1 MCLMNRIK
9 LVAFDL
15 DGTIADTLP
24 LCIKAFR
31 IAVQP
36 YISQTLSEGDII
48 KTFGLNEEGMIR
60 KVIKDEYWKQALQD
74 FYPIYIK
81 LHRFMCPQPFQGI
94 RELIILLRQN
104 NLIVALVTGKGAK
117 SCEITLQQLG
127 MNSDFDRI
135 ITGNAER
142 NTKHEA
148 LNELLNI
155 YHLSPAEIVYVG
167 DTVSDIMQC
176 KMVNVVCLSAAWS
189 VENSINED
197 LEKYN
202 SGKVF
207 SSIEKLSEYLFKL
220 SNEY

>member
-1 MCLMNRIK
+1 MNRIK

-31 IAVQP
+31 MAVQP
-36 YISQTLSEGDII
+36 YISQTLSEDDII

-60 KVIKDEYWKQALQD
+60 KVIKN
-74 FYPIYIK
+74 
-81 LHRFMCPQPFQGI
+81 HRFMCPQPFQGI
-94 RELIILLRQN
+94 RELIIQLRQN

-127 MNSDFDRI
+127 MNSYFDRI

-148 LNELLNI
+148 LNELLNV
-155 YHLSPAEIVYVG
+155 YHLSPSEIVYIG

-176 KMVNVVCLSAAWS
+176 KIVNVVCLSAAWNVDNS
-189 VENSINED
+189 VKED
-197 LEKYN
+197 LERYN
-202 SGKVF
+202 PGKVF
-207 SSIEKLSEYLFKL
+207 HSIGGLSEYIFEHLQ
-220 SNEY
+220 

>member
-1 MCLMNRIK
+1 
-9 LVAFDL
+9 
-15 DGTIADTLP
+15 
-24 LCIKAFR
+24 
-31 IAVQP
+31 
-36 YISQTLSEGDII
+36 
-48 KTFGLNEEGMIR
+48 
-60 KVIKDEYWKQALQD
+60 
-74 FYPIYIK
+74 
-81 LHRFMCPQPFQGI
+81 MCPQPFQGI

-197 LEKYN
+197 LERYN

>member
-1 MCLMNRIK
+1 MYLMNKIK

-31 IAVQP
+31 MAVQP
-36 YISQTLSEGDII
+36 YISQTLSDDDII

-60 KVIKDEYWKQALQD
+60 KVIKNEYWKQALQD
-74 FYPIYIK
+74 FYPIYMK

-94 RELIILLRQN
+94 RELIIQLRQN

-127 MNSDFDRI
+127 MNSYFDRI

-148 LNELLNI
+148 LNELLNV
-155 YHLSPAEIVYVG
+155 YHLSPSEIVYIG
-167 DTVSDIMQC
+167 DTVFDIMQC
-176 KMVNVVCLSAAWS
+176 KIVNVVCLSAAWNVDNS
-189 VENSINED
+189 VKED
-197 LEKYN
+197 LERYN
-202 SGKVF
+202 PGKVF
-207 SSIEKLSEYLFKL
+207 HSIGGLSEYIFEHLQ
-220 SNEY
+220 

>member
-1 MCLMNRIK
+1 MNRIK

-24 LCIKAFR
+24 LCIKTFR
-31 IAVQP
+31 ISEQP

-197 LEKYN
+197 LERYN

>member
-197 LEKYN
+197 LERYN